1 MDLGLK
7 SSRTSLP
14 PFRSQTQDDPDESMM
29 AAKQGVSMM
38 HDSICNACM
47 HDACAMQ
54 QVAYISQF
62 YNIHPY
68 NLIPPTHV
76 FNGEFLFLE
85 FLVWASI
92 SIEDIKNRRAY

>member
-47 HDACAMQ
+47 HDARAMQ
-54 QVAYISQF
+54 QVASINQF
-62 YNIHPY
+62 TSKVQHTSFEPY
-68 NLIPPTHV
+68 SSHTRV
-76 FNGEFLFLE
+76 Q
-85 FLVWASI
+85 W
-92 SIEDIKNRRAY
+92 

>member
-14 PFRSQTQDDPDESMM
+14 PFRPQTQDDSGGSVM

-47 HDACAMQ
+47 HDARVYATSSKYQ
-54 QVAYISQF
+54 
-62 YNIHPY
+62 
-68 NLIPPTHV
+68 
-76 FNGEFLFLE
+76 
-85 FLVWASI
+85 SI
-92 SIEDIKNRRAY
+92 YK

>member
-38 HDSICNACM
+38 HDSICNACI
-47 HDACAMQ
+47 HDARVYATNSKYQ
-54 QVAYISQF
+54 
-62 YNIHPY
+62 
-68 NLIPPTHV
+68 
-76 FNGEFLFLE
+76 
-85 FLVWASI
+85 SI
-92 SIEDIKNRRAY
+92 YK

>member
-38 HDSICNACM
+38 HDFIFNACM
-47 HDACAMQ
+47 HDAHAMQ
-54 QVAYISQF
+54 QVANISQF
-62 YNIHPY
+62 Y
-68 NLIPPTHV
+68 
-76 FNGEFLFLE
+76 
-85 FLVWASI
+85 
-92 SIEDIKNRRAY
+92 K